1 MKALLRSLIKQTNA
15 FEEDVKEL
23 ERNVTSAENVTFEL
37 SDLLEQINENL
48 TQVEELLT
56 SSETKLKV
64 EIWPELERAIALNK
78 ELGVEV

>member
-1 MKALLRSLIKQTNA
+1 MKALLRSLIKQTNS

-56 SSETKLKV
+56 SSETKLRV
-64 EIWPELERAIALNK
+64 EIWPELETAIALNK
-78 ELGVEV
+78 QLGVKV

>member
-1 MKALLRSLIKQTNA
+1 MKALLRSLVKQTNA

-78 ELGVEV
+78 QLGVKV

>member
-78 ELGVEV
+78 QLGVKV